1 MSVTIQPRNDG
12 LAPLSPAKP
21 SPTTACQKGGVNFVN
36 TIIIRVRRFFL
47 LSAVVLLGLM
57 AASSASAQGKR
68 TANGSAGRK
77 VALDRI
83 VNTPCA
89 EKRIRLNGQFQAQY
103 TVTGDSSGETFINAD
118 FDATRV
124 TALGLDSGSKYQAS
138 GTSRFDSRGPSPI
151 EFSYVFNFL
160 ISKGGSLG
168 SMMGHVKFRVGVN
181 AKGEARTEIVDVNI
195 DCNQ

>member
-1 MSVTIQPRNDG
+1 MNTTIFGSPSV
-12 LAPLSPAKP
+12 
-21 SPTTACQKGGVNFVN
+21 
-36 TIIIRVRRFFL
+36 FL
-47 LSAVVLLGLM
+47 LSAVLLPGLII
-57 AASSASAQGKR
+57 ASSAQAQGKK
-68 TANGSAGRK
+68 NGSADRK
-77 VALDRI
+77 VALNRI

-103 TVTGDSSGETFINAD
+103 TVTSDTSGETFINAD
-118 FDATRV
+118 FDAARV
-124 TALGLDSGSKYQAS
+124 TALGLDSGNKYHAS

>member
-1 MSVTIQPRNDG
+1 MT
-12 LAPLSPAKP
+12 
-21 SPTTACQKGGVNFVN
+21 
-36 TIIIRVRRFFL
+36 TIITRAPRFFL
-47 LSAVVLLGLM
+47 LFAVVSLALIV
-57 AASSASAQGKR
+57 ASSASAQGKR
-68 TANGSAGRK
+68 TGNGSAGGK
-77 VALDRI
+77 VPLNRI
-83 VNTPCA
+83 VNTPCV
-89 EKRIRLNGQFQAQY
+89 EKRLRFNGQFQAQY
-103 TVTGDSSGETFINAD
+103 TVTGDSSGETFISAD

-181 AKGEARTEIVDVNI
+181 TKGEARTEIIDINI

>member
-1 MSVTIQPRNDG
+1 
-12 LAPLSPAKP
+12 
-21 SPTTACQKGGVNFVN
+21 VN
-36 TIIIRVRRFFL
+36 TIIIRFRRVCL
-47 LSAVVLLGLM
+47 LSAMVLLGLM
-57 AASSASAQGKR
+57 AASLASAQGKR
-68 TANGSAGRK
+68 TANGSAERK
-77 VALDRI
+77 VTLNRI

-89 EKRIRLNGQFQAQY
+89 EKRIRFNGQFQAQY
-103 TVTGDSSGETFINAD
+103 TVTSDASGETFINAD
-118 FDATRV
+118 FDAARV
-124 TALGLDSGSKYQAS
+124 TVLGLDSGSRYRAS

-181 AKGEARTEIVDVNI
+181 DKGEARTEIVDINI

>member
-1 MSVTIQPRNDG
+1 MVWHPNRQ
-12 LAPLSPAKP
+12 LKP
-21 SPTTACQKGGVNFVN
+21 SPNTSLPKGEFVS
-36 TIIIRVRRFFL
+36 IIIIKVARFFL
-47 LSAVVLLGLM
+47 LLAVVLPALIV
-57 AASSASAQGKR
+57 ASSAHAQGTK
-68 TANGSAGRK
+68 NGSDGRK
-77 VALDRI
+77 VALNRI

-89 EKRIRLNGQFQAQY
+89 EKRLRLNGQFQAQY
-103 TVTGDSSGETFINAD
+103 SVTTDTSGETFINAD
-118 FDATRV
+118 FDAGRV
-124 TALGLDSGSKYQAS
+124 TALGLDSGNKYHAS